1 MLLELPE
8 SVVQSLAHRDTLT
21 AAESRGRGVRVTRA
35 SVTHYALRHSVARV
49 APGERVVSVHD
60 VREVLQVSRHV
71 VSDLVHSHRLSVI
84 EIGRRQFVGSD
95 SIRAYLAEHPR
106 DGAVQRLALFEVEQP

>member
-49 APGERVVSVHD
+49 APGERVVSVQD

-106 DGAVQRLALFEVEQP
+106 DGAVQRLALFDVEHP